1 MNKKIL
7 KEYITEILLESE
19 EDTRSDSVTF
29 GDLKSFLGMTKNKK
43 RGVKFLKFIAKT
55 ASGGTIDMLNM
66 VDGFT
71 ESAVGEII
79 NNFKTP
85 EKILAK
91 IYGVNNNEKIKR
103 MSLPKEVSLLIDDKI
118 EEKFIHHL
126 LKKIKNESDEKEIPE
141 NYVQEEFENYTK
153 QLLGSF
159 AKKS

>member
-1 MNKKIL
+1 MNKKLLKNYIRLIL
-7 KEYITEILLESE
+7 EAQELGEASKA
-19 EDTRSDSVTF
+19 TF
-29 GDLKSFLGMTKNKK
+29 GDLKSFLGLTKNKK

-55 ASGGTIDMLNM
+55 ASGGTIDMLD
-66 VDGFT
+66 VIDGFT

-79 NNFKTP
+79 NNLKTP

-91 IYGVNNNEKIKR
+91 LYGVNDNEKVKN

-126 LKKIKNESDEKEIPE
+126 VEKIKEENDEKEIPE
-141 NYVQEEFENYTK
+141 GYVQKEFEKYTK
-153 QLLGSF
+153 QTLGSF

>member
-1 MNKKIL
+1 MSNLFL
-7 KEYITEILLESE
+7 KRYIREILLESQE
-19 EDTRSDSVTF
+19 NNPDSNVTF
-29 GDLKSFLGMTKNKK
+29 GDLKSFLGITKNKK

-55 ASGGTIDMLNM
+55 ASGGAIDMVDM

-79 NNFKTP
+79 GKFKTP

-91 IYGVNNNEKIKR
+91 LYGVNNNEKIKN

-126 LKKIKNESDEKEIPE
+126 LKKIKNENDDKEIPDDF
-141 NYVQEEFENYTK
+141 VQEEFEKYTK
-153 QLLGSF
+153 QKVGSI
-159 AKKS
+159 ARKS